1 MKYRKVS
8 SLVILLFF
16 IVIISMTSGIY
27 AQEICTS
34 NFPEGIIS
42 TSNTIDL
49 PSESSN
55 GFLYGLLATEE
66 QRSGVDIVGGIDWF
80 YSDLALN
87 NIPFTTTGSQII
99 SWWTLDNDRQTF
111 LKITNTH
118 ETESIN
124 VHFVALEE
132 SCAEIFDF
140 CDSFS
145 PNDTHIY
152 DLSDLVK
159 NIDGSS
165 PSGGQSLSGEGT
177 VIVTPTD
184 ETCDVFT
191 NTHPA
196 VAFNNLKGT
205 TTVIDPDDTDFSFN
219 AFARLADFADCTTI
233 GTTLDGSSGCRF
245 KNVLP
250 QKFIKDFNNIGDG
263 QKSSDLIFLQFLDDY
278 NFSGGNNY
286 QPSTLFTQFDTSIV
300 DEDGVNGN
308 CSVFT
313 GCFLRLGID
322 TVNPLSDNVVF
333 AFEPPAE
340 ICDDGQDNDGDAM
353 VDCLDS
359 DCDLDPTCEN
369 GADCSSVGD
378 EDNDG
383 DADCADT
390 GCNGENGPDGQV
402 CEPFGE
408 TICDDNLDNDADNL
422 IDSSDPD
429 CPIVDNC
436 PDDPDKTEPGVCGC
450 GVADTD
456 TDGDGTEDCIDIC
469 PADNPD
475 DTDNDGVCDSDDG
488 CPNDM
493 NKAQPGMCG
502 CGTPDTDGDNDG
514 TADCN
519 DLCPSDANKTE
530 PGLCGCGVADTDT
543 DEDGTPDCNDECTND
558 AGNDVDDDGIC
569 GDGDN
574 CPDISNSDQADND
587 NDGLGDVCDD
597 DDDNDGVPDEEDNC
611 MFVANED
618 QADEDNDGEGDAC
631 DGMNDNPMII
641 FEDNPNTFV
650 TMNFQN
656 VMTSGQLL
664 IDVPGNLQIESASL
678 VPDISEGQFSRTGQT
693 NRIENPDVLFDIM
706 QFPQQLA
713 VVMDLC
719 RTDGASGTVEADV
732 EVLLDNPQ
740 QDEFATVVDII
751 TAQLDQC
758 TTGDD
763 VSGDN
768 DSDGG
773 GGGCSIASKGSKPVA
788 FSVMYL
794 LPIILICR
802 RFCKSRKT

>member
-456 TDGDGTEDCIDIC
+456 TD
-469 PADNPD
+469 
-475 DTDNDGVCDSDDG
+475 
-488 CPNDM
+488 
-493 NKAQPGMCG
+493 
-502 CGTPDTDGDNDG
+502 
-514 TADCN
+514 
-519 DLCPSDANKTE
+519 
-530 PGLCGCGVADTDT
+530 
-543 DEDGTPDCNDECTND
+543 EDGTPDCNDECTND